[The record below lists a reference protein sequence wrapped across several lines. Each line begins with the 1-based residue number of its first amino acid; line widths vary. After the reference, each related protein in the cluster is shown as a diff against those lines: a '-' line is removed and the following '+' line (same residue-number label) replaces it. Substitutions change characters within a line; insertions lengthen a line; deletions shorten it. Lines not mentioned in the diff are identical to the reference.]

1 MIDDVRG
8 IVNFNRFQI
17 IVFAGDVE
25 KAFIEVTV
33 FIDLGGGAKSH
44 ELAEMNF

>member
-17 IVFAGDVE
+17 IVFVGDVE
-25 KAFIEVTV
+25 KAFIDAKM
-33 FIDLGGGAKSH
+33 FIDLDGGAKSH
-44 ELAEMNF
+44 ELAAMNV